1 MAALSILTR
10 LVQYQKSSLS
20 YDDLTLLS
28 TIKGEGKVA
37 ENETLLEEEQLMVK
51 ELQTL
56 MNAEMLSG
64 RNENQ
69 SKEILLIKAP
79 DK

>member
-1 MAALSILTR
+1 MAALSILTK